1 MRVLATLAASV
12 NTTATAI
19 ASLYS
24 ADPIGV
30 TTAVIKAASNG
41 TSVTETAAALTRAAK
56 RAADTFTNGTVLTG
70 ARFAAAASAALVAAG
85 KNAAS
90 LLINS
95 TNMAPAVA
103 VSVGPPDVDI
113 SNQTFGAFGSSADSI
128 SALDAST
135 ALPNIHN
142 GLFSGAA
149 FALATLVAVY
159 IYLRR
164 LKALAKPEPHL
175 ANKLNPL
182 FERTAKRPR
191 PPPGK
196 APKYAFKAFSS

>member
-1 MRVLATLAASV
+1 M
-12 NTTATAI
+12 
-19 ASLYS
+19 
-24 ADPIGV
+24 D
-30 TTAVIKAASNG
+30 ASN
-41 TSVTETAAALTRAAK
+41 
-56 RAADTFTNGTVLTG
+56 
-70 ARFAAAASAALVAAG
+70 
-85 KNAAS
+85 
-90 LLINS
+90 
-95 TNMAPAVA
+95 
-103 VSVGPPDVDI
+103 
-113 SNQTFGAFGSSADSI
+113 
-128 SALDAST
+128 

-164 LKALAKPEPHL
+164 LKHAAALAKPEPHL

-196 APKYAFKAFSS
+196 APKHAFKAFSS